1 MTGVVYVAVM
11 SCLIKQYLIMIMHAK
26 LRNSY
31 YFCARKFRLMKRQLH
46 NVILSLAIIMMSFS
60 VSAEKFTFSFV
71 DIITDI
77 NDVIDDGSV
86 DTDVELVNLDGRNN
100 FTLTI
105 RQPGK
110 TPRVYRNLEVI
121 NYTDDDDT
129 GHFMSFT
136 ADDKHVFCF
145 AMRYLNLTAAMI
157 EVDGDDTY
165 YYCDIMREEKHKQEF
180 SNEFKRLKDFCIDE
194 SKVRSKKTTE
204 NQNVA
209 EVKKASSPQVK
220 AENTTTTVEK
230 PKVTIPGLPSEV
242 MVTPLSEL
250 KNKILSGGNGGGQGL
265 RFVRDYKELEPLTL
279 IELIDHPLGLK
290 SIGWSK
296 LDGDMALFR
305 TLVNND
311 FGFEARYKRIMG
323 GIYGPSTSLT
333 VFDRLVLLPP
343 VNFGTFEAGWEAS
356 GSDKPIIYVS
366 YDRETGETSGYPY
379 FSYEFKLRFGNFV
392 SKSYELENKKT
403 AKLVKQSFEAFISEL
418 KSHGFKVE
426 RDKIDKNGYEY
437 SKGRLSG
444 VLSLFINKYQP
455 ELSELKLTIHYSK

>member
-1 MTGVVYVAVM
+1 
-11 SCLIKQYLIMIMHAK
+11 MIMHAK

-31 YFCARKFRLMKRQLH
+31 YFCARKSRLMKRPLY

-71 DIITDI
+71 DIFIVKGDDVDDI
-77 NDVIDDGSV
+77 SA

-105 RQPGK
+105 SQPGK
-110 TPRVYRNLEVI
+110 APRVYRDLEVI

-145 AMRYLNLTAAMI
+145 AMRLDNFTSAMI

-165 YYCDIMREEKHKQEF
+165 YYCDVMREEKHEQEF

-209 EVKKASSPQVK
+209 EVKKTSSPQVK
-220 AENTTTTVEK
+220 VERTPAPVEK

-250 KNKILSGGNGGGQGL
+250 KNKILRGGNGGGQGL
-265 RFVRDYKELEPLTL
+265 RFVRDYKELDPLTL

-290 SIGWSK
+290 SIEWSD
-296 LDGDMALFR
+296 LDGDMVLFR

-323 GIYGPSTSLT
+323 GIYGPSTCLT
-333 VFDRLVLLPP
+333 VSDRLGLLPP
-343 VNFGTFEAGWEAS
+343 VNFGTFEAGWVAS
-356 GSDKPIIYVS
+356 GGDKPIIYIS

-392 SKSYELENKKT
+392 SESYKLENKKT
-403 AKLVKQSFEAFISEL
+403 TKLVKQSFEAFLSEL
-418 KSHGFKVE
+418 KSHGFKIE

-455 ELSELKLTIHYSK
+455 ELSELKLTIRYSK

>member
-1 MTGVVYVAVM
+1 MTVVVYVAVM
-11 SCLIKQYLIMIMHAK
+11 SCLIKQYLMIMHAK

-31 YFCARKFRLMKRQLH
+31 YFCARKSRLMNRQLH
-46 NVILSLAIIMMSFS
+46 NVILLLAIIMMSFS

-77 NDVIDDGSV
+77 NDVVENISA

-105 RQPGK
+105 RQSGK
-110 TPRVYRNLEVI
+110 AQRVYRDLEVI
-121 NYTDDDDT
+121 NYTDDDDI

-145 AMRYLNLTAAMI
+145 AMWFQNLTAAMI

-165 YYCDIMREEKHKQEF
+165 YYCDIMREEKHKQDF

-204 NQNVA
+204 NQKVA
-209 EVKKASSPQVK
+209 EVKETSSPQVK
-220 AENTTTTVEK
+220 AESKTTTVET

-250 KNKILSGGNGGGQGL
+250 KNKILRMGNGGGHGL

-279 IELIDHPLGLK
+279 IELIEHPLGLK
-290 SIGWSK
+290 SIGWSD

-305 TLVNND
+305 VLVNND
-311 FGFEARYKRIMG
+311 FGFESRYKRIMG
-323 GIYGPSTSLT
+323 GIYGPSTCLT
-333 VFDRLVLLPP
+333 VSDKLVLLPP
-343 VNFGTFEAGWEAS
+343 VDFGTFEARWERV
-356 GSDKPIIYVS
+356 GYDKPIIYIS
-366 YDRETGETSGYPY
+366 YDRKNEDISHNPY

-392 SKSYELENKKT
+392 SKSYKLENKKKI
-403 AKLVKQSFEAFISEL
+403 KLIKQSFEAFISEL
-418 KSHGFKVE
+418 KNHGFKIE
-426 RDKIDKNGYEY
+426 RDKLDKKGYAY

-444 VLSLFINKYQP
+444 VLSLFINKHMP
-455 ELSELKLTIHYSK
+455 EYSELKLTIQCVE